1 MVEEPLNENI
11 FTPRDPIN
19 SNRPQSIKPN
29 PDQSVPQSHPT
40 KLASQ
45 MALLNEVS
53 NANRPGFHAK
63 LQNRLAESVVYS
75 TSSKSSGFFARKH
88 DSEADGISINA
99 NGLSVSREAPSKI
112 QPIRNIVSPK
122 GFFPQSK

>member
-1 MVEEPLNENI
+1 
-11 FTPRDPIN
+11 
-19 SNRPQSIKPN
+19 
-29 PDQSVPQSHPT
+29 
-40 KLASQ
+40 